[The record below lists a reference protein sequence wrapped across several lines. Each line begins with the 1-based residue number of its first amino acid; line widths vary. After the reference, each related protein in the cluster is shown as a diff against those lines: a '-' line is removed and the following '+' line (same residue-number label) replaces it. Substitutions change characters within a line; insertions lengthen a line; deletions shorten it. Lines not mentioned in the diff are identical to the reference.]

1 MGYPVPRGRRNAA
14 SSGRGPAKSAPAGGV
29 QRSGAVAVPT
39 LPGIGRPEPAASD
52 GRPDPGLHAVL
63 AAQLDEGLRAL
74 ALDVSGSVQ
83 GALLAYLAL
92 LQKWNRVYNLTAIRD
107 PQAMLVQH
115 LLDSLAV
122 VPALQRRWSATGPGP
137 VLADIGSGAG
147 LPAIPMALAWPQV
160 RYTLVEPVEKKAAFL
175 RQAVG
180 DLGLTERVQVV
191 CQRVQDMGP
200 AGPFDF
206 ITCRAYATL
215 AAFAEDVQA
224 IAGAQTTLVAL
235 KGVRPD
241 AETGALGAPWAV
253 DEIEVLS
260 VPFLN
265 AHRHLVWMRRV

>member
-1 MGYPVPRGRRNAA
+1 MGHPVPRGRRNATP
-14 SSGRGPAKSAPAGGV
+14 SGRGSAKPAPADGTR
-29 QRSGAVAVPT
+29 RSSPVAVQT
-39 LPGIGRPEPAASD
+39 LPGISQPAVAASVQ
-52 GRPDPGLHAVL
+52 RPGPGLHAVL
-63 AAQLDEGLRAL
+63 AAQLGEGLRGL
-74 ALDVSGSVQ
+74 SLDVSASVQ

-92 LQKWNRVYNLTAIRD
+92 LEKWNRVYNLTAIRD

-137 VLADIGSGAG
+137 ELADIGSGAG
-147 LPAIPMALAWPQV
+147 LPAIPIALVWPQV

-175 RQAVG
+175 RQALG
-180 DLGLTERVQVV
+180 DLGLTDRVQVV
-191 CQRVQDMGP
+191 CQRVQAMGP

-215 AAFAEDVQA
+215 AAFAEDVRA

-241 AETGALGAPWAV
+241 AEIDALGQPWTV
-253 DEIEVLS
+253 DGIEGLS

>member
-1 MGYPVPRGRRNAA
+1 MGHPVPRGRRQATQ
-14 SSGRGPAKSAPAGGV
+14 SGRDPAESAPAHRTRRSGSVGV
-29 QRSGAVAVPT
+29 QTLSGIAQPAF
-39 LPGIGRPEPAASD
+39 AASAQ
-52 GRPDPGLHAVL
+52 RPDSGLHAVL
-63 AAQLDEGLRAL
+63 AAQLGEGLRGL
-74 ALDVSGSVQ
+74 SLDVSASVQ
-83 GALLAYLAL
+83 DALLAYLAL
-92 LQKWNRVYNLTAIRD
+92 LEKWNRVYNLTAIRD

-122 VPALQRRWSATGPGP
+122 VPALQRRWSATERGPE
-137 VLADIGSGAG
+137 LADIGSGAG
-147 LPAIPMALAWPQV
+147 LPAIPIALAWPQV

-180 DLGLTERVQVV
+180 DLGLNDRVHVV
-191 CQRVQDMGP
+191 CQRVQAIGP
-200 AGPFDF
+200 TSSFEF

-215 AAFAEDVQA
+215 AVFAQDVKA

-241 AETGALGAPWAV
+241 AEIDALGGPWAV
-253 DEIEVLS
+253 DGIEALS

>member
-1 MGYPVPRGRRNAA
+1 MGHPVPRGRRNATP
-14 SSGRGPAKSAPAGGV
+14 SVRGSAKSAPANGTR
-29 QRSGAVAVPT
+29 RSGPVAVQT
-39 LPGIGRPEPAASD
+39 LPGIGRLAPAAPD
-52 GRPDPGLHAVL
+52 NRPDPGLHAAL
-63 AAQLDEGLRAL
+63 AAQLGEGLRGL
-74 ALDVSGSVQ
+74 SLDVSVSVQ
-83 GALLAYLAL
+83 DALLAYLAL
-92 LQKWNRVYNLTAIRD
+92 LEKWNRVYNLTAIRD

-137 VLADIGSGAG
+137 ELADIGSGAG
-147 LPAIPMALAWPQV
+147 LPAIPIALVWPQV

-180 DLGLTERVQVV
+180 DLGLTDRLQVV
-191 CQRVQDMGP
+191 CQRVQAMGP

-241 AETGALGAPWAV
+241 AEIDALGRPWTV
-253 DEIEVLS
+253 DGIEALS